1 MPFQVS
7 TKPKQLQLAKHAGWG
22 GARKGA
28 GRKPRGDKALVSHAR
43 RPTVRTARPLHIT
56 LRVLPHVWN
65 LRAQR
70 TFSIVAR
77 ALTAAQS
84 VDGFRIVDFSVQGN
98 HLHLLVEGDNRRAVS
113 RGMQGFCIRVARALN
128 DLMGRRGRVFADRF
142 HVRELVTPTE
152 IENVVRYVRGNRDVH
167 AARAGRAPAATPDR
181 FSSVAR
187 ENALLVMIADGYL
200 LTRALRKVVDGV
212 VEDGGPRRA
221 RGQPMRRRR
230 G

>member
-7 TKPKQLQLAKHAGWG
+7 TKPKQLGLPKHAGWG

-28 GRKPRGDKALVSHAR
+28 GRKPHGDKALVSHAR
-43 RPTVRTARPLHIT
+43 RPTVRAARPLHIT

-77 ALTAAQS
+77 ALTEAQA

-98 HLHLLVEGDNRRAVS
+98 HIHLLVEGDSRRAVS
-113 RGMQGFCIRVARALN
+113 RGMQGFCIRVARGLN
-128 DLMGRRGRVFADRF
+128 VLMGRRGRVFADRF
-142 HVRELVTPTE
+142 HARELVTPTE

-167 AARAGRAPAATPDR
+167 ATRAGRAVGATADR
-181 FSSVAR
+181 FSSAAR

-200 LTRALRKVVDGV
+200 LTRALRNVVDGV
-212 VEDGGPRRA
+212 AVDGPRRA
-221 RGQPMRRRR
+221 RGRPIRRRR